1 MQLAVLGLN
10 HKTVPVNIREQFSIS
25 PSGIHSGLHHL
36 DTYDGI
42 QEAVILSTC
51 NRTEIYSVLGD
62 GAAGAASLKNFFW
75 IFPEI
80 VRLKM
85 PTFITI
91 QTGNV
96 SVIYLRFPPVWILWL
111 LGKVRY

>member
-1 MQLAVLGLN
+1 M
-10 HKTVPVNIREQFSIS
+10 PVNIREQFSIS

-62 GAAGAASLKNFFW
+62 GAAGAASLKKFFLDLSGNSQA
-75 IFPEI
+75 EDA
-80 VRLKM
+80 
-85 PTFITI
+85 TFITI